1 MKDQGATDLEIEM
14 TDEPRGGEPTPV
26 PTDEADAADGRDGR
40 DGLDGPDGRP
50 EVEAALQELQD
61 RHLRLAAEFE
71 NFRKRTREELAQS
84 AERAQGRLVASLL
97 EAVDDF
103 ERIHTLDPSTVTVA
117 SVLEGVALV
126 QRKLLHVLQDAG
138 LTMLNPEAGEAF
150 DPKSMEALLR
160 VPTDDPEHDDRVDQV
175 LQKGAQ
181 FHQIL
186 LRPARVSV
194 RKLED

>member
-1 MKDQGATDLEIEM
+1 M
-14 TDEPRGGEPTPV
+14 TAEPRGAEPTPV
-26 PTDEADAADGRDGR
+26 PTDEADAADEADGRDSRDGR
-40 DGLDGPDGRP
+40 DGLDGPDGPDGRP

-61 RHLRLAAEFE
+61 RYLRLAAEFE